1 MSFISLDFGAVM
13 AWLRIVVICFTEFF
27 LSPPNES
34 EGTVGFGY
42 AKRKIISPI
51 D

>member
-1 MSFISLDFGAVM
+1 MSFISLDFGEVM
-13 AWLRIVVICFTEFF
+13 AWLRIVVICFTEFC

-34 EGTVGFGY
+34 EGTVGFGS
-42 AKRKIISPI
+42 ANRSIISTI